1 MSTGLNGQF
10 GYLESILF
18 HVSLREY
25 MYDLLLIV
33 ESAVQLDLEVEL
45 DLSIV

>member
-25 MYDLLLIV
+25 VYDLLLIV
-33 ESAVQLDLEVEL
+33 ESAVQMDLEVEL
-45 DLSIV
+45 DLGMI